1 MKLSVGERQAKIR
14 VLPFT
19 GRGGLSLKRRLVEIF
34 THKKAAGRGTGGSEN
49 PDELGGSQ
57 FGEAF
62 VLRWMASCEALAPRE
77 TLCPT
82 ELTS

>member
-1 MKLSVGERQAKIR
+1 MKLSVDERQAKIR

-19 GRGGLSLKRRLVEIF
+19 GKGGLSLKRRQVEIF
-34 THKKAAGRGTGGSEN
+34 TQKKPPVGGPAALKILM
-49 PDELGGSQ
+49 ELSGPQ